1 MVAAQ
6 GWVSLEGVGSEE
18 EEVAQAEGCFVVGH
32 LLALPDGSGSLS
44 SGALAPVT
52 VPGNLSLEVLGVTSV
67 WKPSS
72 SVHRSQAVWSW
83 KMCGHGGV

>member
-1 MVAAQ
+1 M
-6 GWVSLEGVGSEE
+6 GLDGVGFEE

-32 LLALPDGSGSLS
+32 LPALPDGSGSLL

-52 VPGNLSLEVLGVTSV
+52 VPSNLSLAVLGVTSV

-83 KMCGHGGV
+83 KVCGSGGV